1 LNSKWGKIIIGAVLL
16 IGFVIYTQYEKNA
29 EPAWKVNT
37 ENFTVLDSWEE
48 LMDFEKMK
56 YNDLK
61 FADHFNL
68 FKNSDISVPLSNEHR
83 TLRIEKTWNNGFQL
97 YVLYSV
103 DLKERDKDEGD
114 VPRLNVEKI
123 KLTSKQNKDFLGTA
137 ELYPGETSSEGYVFK
152 HRLYR
157 SMMIHPEF
165 NNAVNS
171 QEDWE
176 EVMKSNRFELNDI
189 NMNSKKGV
197 SNLKPIAFQVE
208 PAQIKG
214 IPKAIAS
221 IPVNQTLHVNNGD
234 EITLKNMDF
243 FQIGSRIML
252 DKKVDKD
259 IVSLIGEINVNDR
272 KLPIEYEISSVH
284 EAENYIQT
292 YSLMSELLNSA
303 PSEEGF
309 FSITHSVHRTNK
321 EYSFSVVK
329 ADIEKYNANQSNG
342 LIKNKVI
349 VNEKDVNIVYEGL
362 EWDAANNQGGIKFS
376 INYPDKSD
384 NIEEAFMF
392 PRPSYHFG
400 DGNDEDR
407 YVRNLISVKD
417 SSGKQ
422 LDNYDI
428 TQIYQDDKP
437 SYIIYFYNGLPVED
451 LTITLSRL
459 THYEPLINAVSIPL
473 ILPEPNKK

>member
-1 LNSKWGKIIIGAVLL
+1 MNTKWGKIIIGAVLL
-16 IGFVIYTQYEKNA
+16 IGFVIFTQYEKNA

-48 LMDFEKMK
+48 LMNFEKMK

-61 FADHFNL
+61 FVDHFNL

-114 VPRLNVEKI
+114 VPSLNVEKI
-123 KLTSKQNKDFLGTA
+123 KLTSKQSKDFLGIA

-189 NMNSKKGV
+189 TMNSKKGV
-197 SNLKPIAFQVE
+197 TNLKPIAFQVE
-208 PAQIKG
+208 PAQIVG
-214 IPKAIAS
+214 LPKAIES
-221 IPVNQTLHVNNGD
+221 IPVNQTLLVNNGD
-234 EITLKNMDF
+234 EIRLKNMEF
-243 FQIGSRIML
+243 YQIGSRIML

-259 IVSLIGEINVNDR
+259 LVSLLGEVNVNDR
-272 KLPIEYEISSVH
+272 KHTIEYEIESIN
-284 EAENYIQT
+284 EAEDYIQA
-292 YSLMSELLNSA
+292 YSLMSELLNSDQ
-303 PSEEGF
+303 SDKGT
-309 FSITHSVHRTNK
+309 FSITHSVHRSKND
-321 EYSFSVVK
+321 YSFSVPK
-329 ADIEKYNANQSNG
+329 IDLEKYNANQAEG
-342 LIKNKVI
+342 VRKNELV
-349 VNEKDVNIVYEGL
+349 VNENDVKVVYEGL
-362 EWDAANNQGGIKFS
+362 YWDNANNQGGIKFS
-376 INYPDKSD
+376 LETLPKQDSL
-384 NIEEAFMF
+384 EEEFLY

-400 DGNDEDR
+400 EGNMDR
-407 YVRNLISVKD
+407 YVRNIVAVKN
-417 SSGKQ
+417 SAGKQ
-422 LDNYDI
+422 LEDYDI
-428 TQIYQDDKP
+428 AKIFNDGK
-437 SYIIYFYNGLPVED
+437 SSFLIYFYNGLPAED
-451 LTITLSRL
+451 LSVSLSNL
-459 THYEPLINAVSIPL
+459 THIEPLKNKVVVPL
-473 ILPEPNKK
+473 KLPPAKK